1 MAVITLE
8 SLLIKN
14 EETQIEAVAIDPAE
28 AALECAD
35 VYAELADIEANIT
48 NYEAA
53 KIIKKGKS
61 NKKKVK
67 VATSK
72 MKASEAKAKKAGGKV
87 VKIKKVTKEGDAELD
102 GGTGP
107 LPTTTDTNGLTD
119 TDLDADPDADVE
131 VTEVIDD
138 GTPQEEI
145 VGTEGADFM
154 VEYEDAYILTLEDEQ
169 QKQKVAF
176 GEKLKALWDKIKQF
190 IQSCIAKIV
199 EFFNFDKK
207 FVTKN
212 QAAIEEGLKK
222 GVEVPGKAAETV
234 KTLSTFTNVTAV
246 MGQLNGMFSA
256 AIASDDGLTKLEE
269 AVANIK
275 SGIKDGKEAQKG
287 LEKATVTA
295 SDIKVGDIVKFIT
308 DGKKPFN
315 DAKGAAAK
323 AGAEAVKAAGEDGE
337 KRARAKKASGLF
349 QRAVSASFSVYGQY
363 RSAVMTVAKA
373 AAKAGGA
380 KVEDKG
386 DGNAPAT
393 STEEK

>member
-8 SLLIKN
+8 SLLIQN
-14 EETQIEAVAIDPAE
+14 EESQIGAVAIDPSE

-119 TDLDADPDADVE
+119 TDLDADPDAEVE
-131 VTEVIDD
+131 VTEVVDD

-154 VEYEDAYILTLEDEQ
+154 IEYEDAYILTLEDEQ

-176 GEKLKALWDKIKQF
+176 GEKLKTFWENIKKF
-190 IQSCIAKIV
+190 IASCIAKIV

-207 FVTKN
+207 FVAKN
-212 QAAIEEGLKK
+212 HDAIDAGLKK
-222 GVEVPGKAAETV
+222 GVEVPGKAAEIV
-234 KTLSTFTNVTAV
+234 KNLKSFSNTTEVLGS
-246 MGQLNGMFSA
+246 LNGLFDA
-256 AIASDDGLTKLEE
+256 ALKSDDGLTKLEE
-269 AVANIK
+269 EIGKIK
-275 SGIKDGKEAQKG
+275 SGIKDDKEAQKG
-287 LEKATVTA
+287 LEKATITA
-295 SDIKVGDIVKFIT
+295 SDISVGDIEKFIT

-315 DAKGAAAK
+315 DAKAAAAK

-349 QRAVSASFSVYGQY
+349 QRAVSASFSVYGKY
-363 RSAVMTVAKA
+363 RSAVITVAKA

-386 DGNAPAT
+386 DGNVPAT
-393 STEEK
+393 SAEK

>member
-212 QAAIEEGLKK
+212 HDAIDAGLKN
-222 GVEVPGKAAETV
+222 GVEVPGKAAEIV
-234 KTLSTFTNVTAV
+234 KNLKSFSNATAV
-246 MGQLNGMFSA
+246 LDSLGGLFDA
-256 AIASDDGLTKLEE
+256 ALKSDDGLTKLEE
-269 AVANIK
+269 EIGKIK
-275 SGIKDGKEAQKG
+275 SGIKDDKEAQKG
-287 LEKATVTA
+287 LEKATVTS
-295 SDIKVGDIVKFIT
+295 SDISVNNIEIFIT
-308 DGKKPFN
+308 AGKKPFN
-315 DAKGAAAK
+315 DAKAAAAK

-349 QRAVSASFSVYGQY
+349 QRAISASFSVYGQY

-380 KVEDKG
+380 KVDDEG